1 MPQPVANPVETIA
14 KLRTGDAII
23 TVPSII
29 ENVKSLVNMT
39 RTALMPV
46 VERIV
51 VAKIAVIPN
60 FKNASKL
67 VTRLR

>member
-1 MPQPVANPVETIA
+1 MIA
-14 KLRTGDAII
+14 KLRTEDAKIA
-23 TVPSII
+23 VPSII
-29 ENVKSLVNMT
+29 KSVKRLVSMT

-51 VAKIAVIPN
+51 VAKIAAIPN

-67 VTRLR
+67 VIRPR